1 MTDVSHKLG
10 ISNFLLVKPPE
21 GAKLAVTVHEF
32 MLAGAT
38 GEGNQPGQLEDSS

>member
-1 MTDVSHKLG
+1 MRVVG
-10 ISNFLLVKPPE
+10 IILLVA
-21 GAKLAVTVHEF
+21 GILAFAIPSITFVTVHEF

>member
-1 MTDVSHKLG
+1 MGIYDVPFPHPVLG
-10 ISNFLLVKPPE
+10 QVNLVPSRHI
-21 GAKLAVTVHEF
+21 VTVHEF